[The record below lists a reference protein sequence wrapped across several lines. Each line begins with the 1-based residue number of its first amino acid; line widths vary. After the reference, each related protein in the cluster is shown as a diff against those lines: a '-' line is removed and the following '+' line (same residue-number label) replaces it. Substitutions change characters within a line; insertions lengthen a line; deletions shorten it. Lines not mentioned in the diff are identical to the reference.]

1 MEKVEGT
8 TTGSSPLGGRKAL
21 VTGAARGQGRS
32 HALRLAADGAD
43 IMLLDIGR
51 GLSSVTYEPA
61 TEQDLLAT
69 ASEIEGLG
77 RQAVVGLVDIR
88 DYSAL
93 SAFVEKGVAEL
104 GELDIVVAN
113 AGINSMARTWE
124 LTEQQWGEVIYVNLT
139 GTWHTVKATVPIL
152 IAQGRGGSIILVN
165 SSSGARPR
173 PFLAHYSAS
182 KAGGLAMMRSLA
194 AEVGEYNIRV
204 NAVLPTAVDT
214 PMAVAPE
221 FPAILE
227 GFPNLSYAFSDT
239 AVLPTTGLLDPRE
252 ISAAVAWLASDES
265 RFITGSTLA
274 VDAGAIIK

>member
-1 MEKVEGT
+1 MESTAVT
-8 TTGSSPLGGRKAL
+8 TTSPLLGKRAL
-21 VTGAARGQGRS
+21 VTGAARAQGRS
-32 HALRLAADGAD
+32 HAVRLAADGAD
-43 IMLLDIGR
+43 IMLLDIAR

-61 TEQDLLAT
+61 TEEELRET
-69 ASEIEGLG
+69 ASEIEALG
-77 RQAVVGLVDIR
+77 RKVVAGVVDIR
-88 DYSAL
+88 DFGAL
-93 SAFVEKGVAEL
+93 STFVEKGVAEL
-104 GELDIVVAN
+104 GGLDIVVAN

-124 LTEQQWGEVIYVNLT
+124 LTEEQWCEVIDVNLT

-152 IAQGRGGSIILVN
+152 ISQGHGGSIILVN

-194 AEVGEYNIRV
+194 CEVGEYNIRV

-221 FPAILE
+221 FPAILADH
-227 GFPNLSYAFSDT
+227 PNLSYAFQDT
-239 AVLPTTGLLDPRE
+239 AVLPAGLLDPRE

-265 RFITGSTLA
+265 RFVTGTALP
-274 VDAGAIIK
+274 VDAGSISK